1 MSLPQSRQ
9 ASAGDNLTVGGLDL
23 ESWQVVIWV
32 LAGAVGCGVL
42 LALMAAYVNFR
53 RERQQV
59 QPTYT
64 KSSVAIQRE
73 RLISTVK
80 DFEFLQS
87 VKEHQRRRSTVYQQF
102 LASQRNA
109 RRFALA
115 GTSMM
120 AEFGSMLDN
129 SAMGSMRSG
138 VSQAST
144 PDGTELALSAL
155 EQTGSES
162 FDEVDSLQVELGE
175 FDSDDD
181 SVRSGVSYIHTPVGS
196 LQ

>member
-1 MSLPQSRQ
+1 M
-9 ASAGDNLTVGGLDL
+9 
-23 ESWQVVIWV
+23 
-32 LAGAVGCGVL
+32 LA
-42 LALMAAYVNFR
+42 VNFKMKFKILVR

-64 KSSVAIQRE
+64 KSSVAIQKE

-87 VKEHQRRRSTVYQQF
+87 VKEHQWRRSIVYQQF

-120 AEFGSMLDN
+120 AEVHFLYSLI
-129 SAMGSMRSG
+129 SAPN
-138 VSQAST
+138 T
-144 PDGTELALSAL
+144 P
-155 EQTGSES
+155 
-162 FDEVDSLQVELGE
+162 
-175 FDSDDD
+175 
-181 SVRSGVSYIHTPVGS
+181 
-196 LQ
+196 